1 LAVVFNRAPKK
12 HKRENTAEVCN
23 TAINY
28 LKGVNLPKILPSQC
42 LRVGNYEDEDFDD
55 SVPNVKLSH
64 LMRNDIESDLKTL
77 LEPLM
82 NRQHQVET
90 VACFDSE
97 KILQAVIHDETAK

>member
-1 LAVVFNRAPKK
+1 
-12 HKRENTAEVCN
+12 
-23 TAINY
+23 
-28 LKGVNLPKILPSQC
+28 
-42 LRVGNYEDEDFDD
+42 
-55 SVPNVKLSH
+55 
-64 LMRNDIESDLKTL
+64 MRNDIESDLKTL